1 MVTPEQNKHRTL
13 ASPLGHKILNSA
25 WFRLLVM
32 CIILSNGIAMATMNF
47 KHDGRQR
54 QEFYQ
59 KYYYIEVIILT
70 IILITS
76 LFNILFFKV
85 VYTVIFNFETLFKM
99 VLLGFKEYFKHSYHK
114 FELMLAVGTTLH
126 IVPQFYLSGLTYFQV

>member
-1 MVTPEQNKHRTL
+1 MYLFYVISLTRLLFQILISDENGWRLVTPEQNKHRTL

-59 KYYYIEVIILT
+59 KYYYIEVIIFK
-70 IILITS
+70 IN
-76 LFNILFFKV
+76 FN
-85 VYTVIFNFETLFKM
+85 
-99 VLLGFKEYFKHSYHK
+99 
-114 FELMLAVGTTLH
+114 
-126 IVPQFYLSGLTYFQV
+126 

>member
-1 MVTPEQNKHRTL
+1 MSDESGWRLVTPEQNKHRTL

-59 KYYYIEVIILT
+59 QFYYIEVII
-70 IILITS
+70 
-76 LFNILFFKV
+76 
-85 VYTVIFNFETLFKM
+85 
-99 VLLGFKEYFKHSYHK
+99 
-114 FELMLAVGTTLH
+114 
-126 IVPQFYLSGLTYFQV
+126 